1 MEEDPRDKNGA
12 PIEKKGAKKGL
23 SDSQRDRL
31 ENMLRNLYPDR
42 NPLAETMVSIEN
54 LGPQTTFHMITVF
67 FKGLVY
73 GARGRM
79 GGDCGVRR

>member
-1 MEEDPRDKNGA
+1 MEEDPRGKNGA
-12 PIEKKGAKKGL
+12 PVEKKGAKKGL

-67 FKGLVY
+67 F
-73 GARGRM
+73 
-79 GGDCGVRR
+79 